1 MTNTLG
7 RTYSTRRYSI
17 INSIVDL
24 FKQIDGKGTFRS
36 DLQNNVFNRLK
47 FFEEVTD
54 YPTVCVTASNEYR
67 DYQAGGYRDRFLEV
81 RIVVFVKEENALAKS
96 ESILEDIETQVED
109 NGRLSYLDKDG
120 NTQYTHDITIISLGT
135 DEGTLD
141 PISIAEMTL
150 RVHY

>member
-7 RTYSTRRYSI
+7 RTYSTRRYAI
-17 INSIVDL
+17 VNSIVDL
-24 FKQIDGKGTFRS
+24 FKQIDGTNSFRS
-36 DLQNNVFNRLK
+36 NLERNVFNRLK

-54 YPTVCVTASNEYR
+54 YPTVCVTASNEFR
-67 DYQAGGYRDRFLEV
+67 EYQAGGYRDRYLEV
-81 RIVVFVKEENALAKS
+81 RIVIFVKEENALEKA
-96 ESILEDIETQVED
+96 ESILEDIETMVED
-109 NGRLSYLDKDG
+109 NGRLAYIDKAG
-120 NTQYTHDITIISLGT
+120 ATQHTKDIIVISLGT